1 MFKKMEKA
9 DYEKFWKEYS
19 TNIKLGVIED
29 PSNRTR
35 LAKLLMFNSSNQS
48 GMTDLVDYVSRMKDK
63 QEYIYYIA
71 GANRKEVS
79 SSKSYSCVGMSPTW
93 TKLLSYE
100 ACLKV
105 RHISTL

>member
-35 LAKLLMFNSSNQS
+35 LAKLLMFHSSSQTELTNL
-48 GMTDLVDYVSRMKDK
+48 TDYVSRMKDK
-63 QEYIYYIA
+63 QGYIYYIA
-71 GANRKEVS
+71 GTNRKEV
-79 SSKSYSCVGMSPTW
+79 K
-93 TKLLSYE
+93 
-100 ACLKV
+100 
-105 RHISTL
+105 

>member
-35 LAKLLMFNSSNQS
+35 LAKLLMFYSSSQTELTN
-48 GMTDLVDYVSRMKDK
+48 LADYVSRMKDK
-63 QEYIYYIA
+63 QDYIYYIA
-71 GANRKEVS
+71 GANRKEV
-79 SSKSYSCVGMSPTW
+79 K
-93 TKLLSYE
+93 
-100 ACLKV
+100 
-105 RHISTL
+105 

>member
-1 MFKKMEKA
+1 MFKKIEKA

-35 LAKLLMFNSSNQS
+35 LAKLLMFHSSNQS
-48 GMTDLVDYVSRMKDK
+48 GMTDLADYVSRMKDK

-71 GANRKEVS
+71 GANRKEVNG
-79 SSKSYSCVGMSPTW
+79 SKSCNYVGVKHAHKSCPN
-93 TKLLSYE
+93 
-100 ACLKV
+100 AFQ
-105 RHISTL
+105 

>member
-35 LAKLLMFNSSNQS
+35 LAKLLMFHSSNQS
-48 GMTDLVDYVSRMKDK
+48 DMTDLAGYVSRMKDK

-71 GANRKEVS
+71 GTNKKEVS
-79 SSKSYSCVGMSPTW
+79 NYKCYCLVVMSLMW
-93 TKLLSYE
+93 
-100 ACLKV
+100 V
-105 RHISTL
+105 

>member
-35 LAKLLMFNSSNQS
+35 LAKLLMFYSSNQ
-48 GMTDLVDYVSRMKDK
+48 TELTNLADYVSRMKDK
-63 QEYIYYIA
+63 QDYIYYIA
-71 GANRKEVS
+71 GANKKEV
-79 SSKSYSCVGMSPTW
+79 K
-93 TKLLSYE
+93 
-100 ACLKV
+100 
-105 RHISTL
+105 

>member
-35 LAKLLMFNSSNQS
+35 LAKLLMFHSSNQIEL
-48 GMTDLVDYVSRMKDK
+48 TNLADYVSRMKDK
-63 QEYIYYIA
+63 QDYIYYIA
-71 GANRKEVS
+71 GANRKEV
-79 SSKSYSCVGMSPTW
+79 K
-93 TKLLSYE
+93 
-100 ACLKV
+100 
-105 RHISTL
+105 